1 MKKSNKKRREL
12 ERSIFNE
19 INKEL
24 QMREDKGF
32 KYLFLKM
39 SININQ
45 QINEINYQDDLNR
58 LAKKRNDEKLD
69 ECCDTFKMYL
79 GIILIL
85 FTIVLCISLTVMII
99 INLKF
104 I

>member
-1 MKKSNKKRREL
+1 
-12 ERSIFNE
+12 
-19 INKEL
+19 
-24 QMREDKGF
+24 
-32 KYLFLKM
+32 M

-45 QINEINYQDDLNR
+45 RINEINYQDDLNR

-69 ECCDTFKMYL
+69 ECCDTCKMYL

-85 FTIVLCISLTVMII
+85 FTIVLCISLTVLII

-104 I
+104 M